1 MPDNDESLGEQQ
13 TYEANLSS
21 STNPLT
27 VPRLRDTAMR
37 PAFIVLLLVSVIAGC
52 QESTDSDPSAKPVE
66 PATQTGAAERAE
78 PIADGPPTPVLTLKG
93 HTCIVTSVG
102 FSPDGKRIVS
112 GGIDQRTDAEGR
124 TVGRLLET
132 GEFKVWDAATG
143 LELFTVRGD
152 DARWVSFT
160 PDGKQIATSGYTGG
174 PLKLWDAAT
183 GQPADPPV
191 PTIRV
196 LANSPVSFSPDGKRI
211 ACLAATETA
220 DLKVWD
226 TTTGR
231 YELNIKTDDHNARCV
246 SFSPDGTRIA
256 HSRFDTVEVRDAT
269 TGKLLST
276 FKGHS
281 QKLNLHSRQ
290 STIRRLC
297 FSPDGRRIASA
308 GNKSDLKVWDTATG
322 RELYDAGS
330 GNHSPA
336 FSPDGKWLVTGGA
349 AGDVYDRILV
359 LDAGTGKKQITLRGH
374 PGNYT
379 FNTMAFSPDGTRL
392 VSCTGSSVVEVWDFP
407 PKLDAAGG

>member
-1 MPDNDESLGEQQ
+1 
-13 TYEANLSS
+13 
-21 STNPLT
+21 
-27 VPRLRDTAMR
+27 MR
-37 PAFIVLLLVSVIAGC
+37 PAFIALLLVSVIAGC
-52 QESTDSDPSAKPVE
+52 QESTDSDLSVKPAE

-78 PIADGPPTPVLTLKG
+78 PIADRPANSPPTPVLTLKG

-124 TVGRLLET
+124 TVGGLLET

-143 LELFTVRGD
+143 QELFTVRGD
-152 DARWVSFT
+152 DARQVSFT
-160 PDGKQIATSGYTGG
+160 PDGKQIATIGYGGG

-183 GQPADPPV
+183 GQPADPPA
-191 PTIRV
+191 PPLFV
-196 LANSPVSFSPDGKRI
+196 LPNCP
-211 ACLAATETA
+211 
-220 DLKVWD
+220 
-226 TTTGR
+226 
-231 YELNIKTDDHNARCV
+231 V

-256 HSRFDTVEVRDAT
+256 YVSFRDTYTLSVWNITTGSHDLIIKVQDNAKCVSFSPDGQRIAHDEYDTVKVRDAT

-276 FKGHS
+276 FKGHP
-281 QKLNLHSRQ
+281 QKLNLHSRR

-297 FSPDGRRIASA
+297 FSPDGNRIASA
-308 GNKSDLKVWDTATG
+308 GMDLKVWSTATG

-330 GNHSPA
+330 GNHSPV

-349 AGDVYDRILV
+349 AGDDYDRILV
-359 LDAGTGKKQITLRGH
+359 LDAWTGKKKITLQGH

-392 VSCTGSSVVEVWDFP
+392 VSCTGSKVIEVWDFP
-407 PKLDAAGG
+407 PKLDAAGS

>member
-1 MPDNDESLGEQQ
+1 MRF
-13 TYEANLSS
+13 ALS
-21 STNPLT
+21 T
-27 VPRLRDTAMR
+27 
-37 PAFIVLLLVSVIAGC
+37 LLLVSVIAGC

-66 PATQTGAAERAE
+66 PATQTGAAEPAE
-78 PIADGPPTPVLTLKG
+78 PIADSPPTPVLTLKG
-93 HTCIVTSVG
+93 HTCIVTCVG
-102 FSPDGKRIVS
+102 FSPDGKRIIS

-124 TVGRLLET
+124 TGGGLLET

-143 LELFTVRGD
+143 QELFTVRGG

-160 PDGKQIATSGYTGG
+160 PDGKQIATIGYEGG
-174 PLKLWDAAT
+174 ALKLWDAAT
-183 GQPADPPV
+183 GQPAEPPA
-191 PTIRV
+191 PPLFV
-196 LANSPVSFSPDGKRI
+196 LPNCPVSFSPDGKRI

-231 YELNIKTDDHNARCV
+231 YELNIKTDDHNAQCV

-276 FKGHS
+276 FKGHL
-281 QKLNLHSRQ
+281 QKGNLHSRQ

-297 FSPDGRRIASA
+297 FSPDGNRIASA
-308 GNKSDLKVWDTATG
+308 GMDLKVWSTATG

-359 LDAGTGKKQITLRGH
+359 LDAGTGKKKLTLRGH

-379 FNTMAFSPDGTRL
+379 FNTMAFSPYGTRL
-392 VSCTGSSVVEVWDFP
+392 VSCTGSKVVEVWDFP